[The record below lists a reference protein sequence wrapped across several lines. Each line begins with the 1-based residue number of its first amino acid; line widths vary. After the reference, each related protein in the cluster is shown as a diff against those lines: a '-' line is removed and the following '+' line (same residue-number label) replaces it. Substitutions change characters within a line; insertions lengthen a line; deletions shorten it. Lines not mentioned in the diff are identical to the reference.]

1 MAEHENEVCSAYLL
15 HMQLGI
21 PRQYLR
27 QLLTEL
33 SKGGYIKSISGRKG
47 GFVFSKEIDKI
58 FILDII
64 QSMEGSAFLD
74 TCIIGF
80 DNCPFD
86 DHCALH
92 NTWSEYRENLIK
104 ILKGTSLAD
113 LAKNKS

>member
-1 MAEHENEVCSAYLL
+1 
-15 HMQLGI
+15 
-21 PRQYLR
+21 
-27 QLLTEL
+27 
-33 SKGGYIKSISGRKG
+33 
-47 GFVFSKEIDKI
+47 
-58 FILDII
+58 
-64 QSMEGSAFLD
+64 MEGSAFLD